1 MPTSSFA
8 PLLLLCLVLS
18 LALTGV
24 PSHAQNAAEAAAA
37 RQAEILQRQNEQ
49 RIQRDID
56 AARLPEPGP
65 GGADTS
71 TMAPANGAGAS
82 PAQAACRDIRRIV
95 ISGASSLS
103 ASARRQIVEGHA
115 GRCLGVAD
123 IERML
128 AAITRHYLEQGLI
141 TTRAYLPSQD
151 LSGGVLEIQVVE
163 GVVENILLDEG
174 ARGSINPANVFPA
187 PGTLFNL
194 RDFEQGID
202 QLNRLE
208 SNRAQLDILPGS
220 RPGASDVLI
229 RNTPSTRYH
238 AMLGADNQGSDSTGR
253 NQVSVSLSADRLLG
267 LNELLLLTHRRSQPS
282 DAGSKSSESSSL
294 NLIVPFGYATLSL
307 SALRSQFVSTVEAP
321 SGAAFQFRGHSQAG
335 NIRLEQVLHRDRV
348 SRWTVAAMLTAKES
362 SNYLAD
368 QYLRLSSR
376 SLSVLDL
383 DTTGSSLMLG
393 GVATAS
399 LGYARGVKLGGAL
412 RDADGLPDS
421 APHAQF
427 GKFKLGL
434 GYLLPFSVANADLQF
449 STQFN
454 AQRAQQV
461 LYGSEQVLIGGIY
474 SIRGFRNNTL
484 SGDHGWTSRNEV
496 SVQPALALGSV
507 AVPVRF
513 YLGVDIGGVSNRAP
527 DVPGGRLAGI
537 AVGLS
542 ATWAGISV
550 DLFNA
555 RRLSQPDFLPREA
568 SQTWLRLSL
577 TL

>member
-1 MPTSSFA
+1 MLLSAFV
-8 PLLLLCLVLS
+8 PLMLLCIALS
-18 LALTGV
+18 LALMGL
-24 PSHAQNAAEAAAA
+24 PAHAQGAAEAAAT
-37 RQAEILQRQNEQ
+37 RQAEILQRQNQQ
-49 RIQRDID
+49 RLQRDID
-56 AARLPEPGP
+56 AARLPEPPP

-71 TMAPANGAGAS
+71 TIAPAVGISA
-82 PAQAACRDIRRIV
+82 AQAGPACRDIRRIDV
-95 ISGASSLS
+95 MGASRLGPS
-103 ASARRQIVEGHA
+103 AQQRIVEGYA

-123 IERML
+123 IEKIL
-128 AAITRHYLEQGLI
+128 AAITRHYLEQGLV

-151 LSGGVLEIQVVE
+151 LSDGVLEIEVVE
-163 GVVENILLDEG
+163 GVVEKILLDEG
-174 ARGSINPANVFPA
+174 ARESINPANVFPA
-187 PGTLFNL
+187 PGKLFNL

-208 SNRAQLDILPGS
+208 SNRAQLDILPGG

-229 RNTPSTRYH
+229 RNTPSRRYH
-238 AMLGADNQGSDSTGR
+238 AVLGADNQGSDSTGR
-253 NQVSVSLSADRLLG
+253 NQLSVSLAADRLLD
-267 LNELLLLTHRRSQPS
+267 LNELLLLTHRRSQPG
-282 DAGSKSSESSSL
+282 DAGRRASESSSL
-294 NLIVPFGYATLSL
+294 NLIVPFGYATMSL

-321 SGAAFQFRGHSQAG
+321 SGAALQFRGHSQAE

-348 SRWTVAAMLTAKES
+348 SRWAVAAMFTTKEFR
-362 SNYLAD
+362 NYLAD

-383 DTTGSSLMLG
+383 DMTGSGIMLG

-399 LGYARGVKLGGAL
+399 LGYARGLKLGGAL
-412 RDADGLPDS
+412 RDADGLPDI
-421 APHAQF
+421 APRAQF
-427 GKFKLGL
+427 GKFKLGF
-434 GYLLPFSVANADLQF
+434 GYLLPFSIANTDMQF

-454 AQRAQQV
+454 GQRAQHV

-484 SGDHGWTSRNEV
+484 SGDHGWTSRNEL
-496 SVQPALALGSV
+496 SMQPALALGTLKL
-507 AVPVRF
+507 PVRF
-513 YLGVDIGGVSNRAP
+513 YLGVDVGGVSNRAP
-527 DVPGGRLAGI
+527 GVPGGRLAGV

-568 SQTWLRLSL
+568 SQTWLRLAL
-577 TL
+577 AL

>member
-1 MPTSSFA
+1 
-8 PLLLLCLVLS
+8 
-18 LALTGV
+18 
-24 PSHAQNAAEAAAA
+24 
-37 RQAEILQRQNEQ
+37 
-49 RIQRDID
+49 
-56 AARLPEPGP
+56 
-65 GGADTS
+65 
-71 TMAPANGAGAS
+71 MAPAAGTSVPRAEVT
-82 PAQAACRDIRRIV
+82 CRDIRRIV
-95 ISGASSLS
+95 ISGASRLS
-103 ASARRQIVEGHA
+103 ASSQQQIVQGYA

-123 IERML
+123 IEQML
-128 AAITRHYLEQGLI
+128 AAITRQYLEQGLV

-151 LSGGVLEIQVVE
+151 LSGGVLEIEVVE

-220 RPGASDVLI
+220 GPGASDVLI
-229 RNTPSTRYH
+229 RNAPSTRYH
-238 AMLGADNQGSDSTGR
+238 AVLGADNQGSDSTGR
-253 NQVSVSLSADRLLG
+253 NQVSVSLSADRLLN
-267 LNELLLLTHRRSQPS
+267 LNELLLLTHRRSQPG
-282 DAGSKSSESSSL
+282 DAERRASESSSL

-307 SALRSQFVSTVEAP
+307 SALRSHFVSTVEAP
-321 SGAAFQFRGHSQAG
+321 SGAALQFRGRSQAE
-335 NIRLEQVLHRDRV
+335 NIRLEQVLHRDRA
-348 SRWTVAAMLTAKES
+348 SRWAVAAMLTAKES
-362 SNYLAD
+362 SNYLAG

-376 SLSVLDL
+376 SLSVLDI

-399 LGYARGVKLGGAL
+399 LGYARGLKLGGAL
-412 RDADGLPDS
+412 RDADGLPDI

-434 GYLLPFSVANADLQF
+434 GYLLPFSVANTDMQF

-461 LYGSEQVLIGGIY
+461 LYGSEQVLIGGFY

-496 SVQPALALGSV
+496 SLQPSLALGSE

-568 SQTWLRLSL
+568 SQTWLRLAL

>member
-1 MPTSSFA
+1 MLFRS
-8 PLLLLCLVLS
+8 
-18 LALTGV
+18 
-24 PSHAQNAAEAAAA
+24 
-37 RQAEILQRQNEQ
+37 
-49 RIQRDID
+49 
-56 AARLPEPGP
+56 
-65 GGADTS
+65 
-71 TMAPANGAGAS
+71 
-82 PAQAACRDIRRIV
+82 
-95 ISGASSLS
+95 
-103 ASARRQIVEGHA
+103 VEGHA

-229 RNTPSTRYH
+229 RNAPSSRYR
-238 AMLGADNQGSDSTGR
+238 ATLGADNQGSDSTGR

-321 SGAAFQFRGHSQAG
+321 SGAALQFRGHSQAG

-412 RDADGLPDS
+412 RDADEIG
-421 APHAQF
+421 
-427 GKFKLGL
+427 
-434 GYLLPFSVANADLQF
+434 
-449 STQFN
+449 
-454 AQRAQQV
+454 RA
-461 LYGSEQVLIGGIY
+461 SC
-474 SIRGFRNNTL
+474 
-484 SGDHGWTSRNEV
+484 
-496 SVQPALALGSV
+496 
-507 AVPVRF
+507 
-513 YLGVDIGGVSNRAP
+513 
-527 DVPGGRLAGI
+527 
-537 AVGLS
+537 
-542 ATWAGISV
+542 
-550 DLFNA
+550 
-555 RRLSQPDFLPREA
+555 RE
-568 SQTWLRLSL
+568 RV
-577 TL
+577 

>member
-1 MPTSSFA
+1 MPTAAFA
-8 PLLLLCLVLS
+8 PLMLLCLGLS
-18 LALTGV
+18 IALACA
-24 PSHAQNAAEAAAA
+24 PARAQSAAEAAAA
-37 RQAEILQRQNEQ
+37 RQAEILQRQDQQ

-56 AARLPEPGP
+56 AARLPQPGP

-71 TMAPANGAGAS
+71 TMAPPAS
-82 PAQAACRDIRRIV
+82 TAADAAQAACRDIRRVV
-95 ISGASSLS
+95 ITGASRLS
-103 ASARRQIVEGHA
+103 ASARRQIAEDHA

-128 AAITRHYLEQGLI
+128 GAITRQYLELGLI
-141 TTRAYLPSQD
+141 TTRAYLPAQD

-163 GVVENILLDEG
+163 GVVENILLDEP
-174 ARGSINPANVFPA
+174 ARGSINPKYVFPA
-187 PGTLFNL
+187 PGALLNL

-208 SNRAQLDILPGS
+208 SNQARLDILPGS

-229 RNTPSTRYH
+229 RNTPSSRYR
-238 AMLGADNQGSDSTGR
+238 AVLGADNQGSDSTGR
-253 NQVSVSLSADRLLG
+253 NQVSVALSADRLLD
-267 LNELLLLTHRRSQPS
+267 LNELLLLTHRRSQPG
-282 DAGSKSSESSSL
+282 DAGRRASESSSL

-321 SGAAFQFRGHSQAG
+321 SGAALQFRGNSQTE
-335 NIRLEQVLHRDRV
+335 NIRLEQVLYRDRV
-348 SRWTVAAMLTAKES
+348 SRWAVAAMLTAKES
-362 SNYLAD
+362 NNYLAG

-376 SLSVLDL
+376 SLSVLDV

-399 LGYARGVKLGGAL
+399 LGYARGLTLFGAL
-412 RDADGLPDS
+412 RDAAGLPDS

-484 SGDHGWTSRNEV
+484 SGDHGWTSRNEL
-496 SVQPALALGSV
+496 SMQPTLALGSL

-527 DVPGGRLAGI
+527 DVPGGRLAGM

-542 ATWAGISV
+542 AAWNGVSV

-568 SQTWLRLSL
+568 SQTWLRLTFSL
-577 TL
+577 

>member
-1 MPTSSFA
+1 MPTAAFA
-8 PLLLLCLVLS
+8 PLLLLCTGLS
-18 LALTGV
+18 LALTGL
-24 PSHAQNAAEAAAA
+24 PSHAQSAAEWAAA
-37 RQAEILQRQNEQ
+37 RQAEILQRQNQQ

-65 GGADTS
+65 GGADTG
-71 TMAPANGAGAS
+71 TIAPAAGAS
-82 PAQAACRDIRRIV
+82 LAQAGLACRDIRRII
-95 ISGASSLS
+95 ISGASRSGH
-103 ASARRQIVEGHA
+103 AAQQQIVEGYA
-115 GRCLGVAD
+115 GRCLGVAE
-123 IERML
+123 IEQIL
-128 AAITRHYLEQGLI
+128 AAITRHYLEQGLA

-151 LSGGVLEIQVVE
+151 LAGGVLEIQVVE
-163 GVVENILLDEG
+163 GVADRILLDEG
-174 ARGSINPANVFPA
+174 ARKSINPANVFPA
-187 PGTLFNL
+187 PGALLNL

-220 RPGASDVLI
+220 RPGASDVLV
-229 RNTPSTRYH
+229 RNTPSRRYH
-238 AMLGADNQGSDSTGR
+238 AVLGADNQGSDSTGR
-253 NQVSVSLSADRLLG
+253 NQLSVSLSADRLLD
-267 LNELLLLTHRRSQPS
+267 LNELLLLTHRRSQPG
-282 DAGSKSSESSSL
+282 DAERRASESSSL
-294 NLIVPFGYATLSL
+294 NLIVPLGYATISL

-321 SGAAFQFRGHSQAG
+321 SGAALQFRGNSQAE
-335 NIRLEQVLHRDRV
+335 NIRLEQVLHRDRA
-348 SRWTVAAMLTAKES
+348 SRWAVAAMLTTKES
-362 SNYLAD
+362 RNYLAG

-383 DTTGSSLMLG
+383 DTTGSSIMLG

-399 LGYARGVKLGGAL
+399 LGYARGLKLGGAL
-412 RDADGLPDS
+412 RDADGLPDI
-421 APHAQF
+421 APRAQF
-427 GKFKLGL
+427 GKFKLGF
-434 GYLLPFSVANADLQF
+434 GYLLPFSIANTDMQF

-454 AQRAQQV
+454 GQRAQHV

-496 SVQPALALGSV
+496 SMQPALALGTV
-507 AVPVRF
+507 TLPVRF

-527 DVPGGRLAGI
+527 DVPGGRLAGV

-542 ATWAGISV
+542 ASWAGVSV

-568 SQTWLRLSL
+568 SQTWLRLAL